1 MGRSVS
7 CLPVLVIG
15 TEGKRCSKRVTNHVV
30 TVLFL

>member
-1 MGRSVS
+1 MGQSVS

-15 TEGKRCSKRVTNHVV
+15 TERKSCSKRVTNHVV